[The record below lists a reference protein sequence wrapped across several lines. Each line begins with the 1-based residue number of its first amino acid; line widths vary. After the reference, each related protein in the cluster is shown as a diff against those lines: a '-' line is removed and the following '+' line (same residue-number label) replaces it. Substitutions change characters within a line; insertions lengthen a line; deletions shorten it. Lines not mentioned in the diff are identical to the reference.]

1 MAKFAM
7 LLLPAVA
14 ALTALATNPGAE
26 NEAVTVEAW
35 GRGGALLYTLTAG
48 TTTLR
53 ITDWGATITSLTML
67 DPRTGKDVDIV
78 LGLDSLEP
86 YMDGTSPYFGAIVG
100 RVANRIKDA
109 RFTLNGTT
117 YFLMGNDHNNTLHGG
132 FIGYN
137 NILWRSRVASKD
149 PSSPSVEFLLYSY
162 NTEQGFPGDID
173 VTVTYTLSGE
183 NELRVELIAS
193 TRNKM
198 TPVNL
203 AHHSYWNLAGHNSG
217 SILNH
222 TVKILA
228 SHYTPVDALLIP
240 TGEIAPVAETPFD
253 FLEPMSIGSRIES
266 VPGGYDHNFALD
278 KTVRDDEGLYH
289 AVTLED
295 PVSTRKME
303 IWTNQPGVQF
313 YSGNQIVRIEGKG
326 GAVYSKHA
334 GLCLETQGF
343 PNAVNQPN
351 FPSVILNSGDV
362 YNHVMVHKFSSSL

>member
-1 MAKFAM
+1 
-7 LLLPAVA
+7 
-14 ALTALATNPGAE
+14 
-26 NEAVTVEAW
+26 
-35 GRGGALLYTLTAG
+35 
-48 TTTLR
+48 
-53 ITDWGATITSLTML
+53 
-67 DPRTGKDVDIV
+67 
-78 LGLDSLEP
+78 
-86 YMDGTSPYFGAIVG
+86 MDGTSPYFGAIVG